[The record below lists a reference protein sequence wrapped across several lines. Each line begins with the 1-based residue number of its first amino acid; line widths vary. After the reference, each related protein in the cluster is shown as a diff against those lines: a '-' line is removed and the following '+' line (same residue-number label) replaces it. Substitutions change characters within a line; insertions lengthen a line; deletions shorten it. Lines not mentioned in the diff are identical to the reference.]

1 MSNVEKAME
10 ILSEEL
16 KKETSHYMNRCI
28 LKHLLK
34 RVQESETLADEVSQ
48 EHKSFDKCMKYVYQ
62 AAYDKMALGV
72 KDGNIDA
79 DKCVKISN
87 GAFAYGEQLDDQ
99 FTYDAAEDYYH
110 VDDYEQWKSQKDA
123 EEKKKAEADK
133 KKAKSDVTSKETA
146 KKKAIKAMNDA
157 AKKLA
162 TDPQNEDLAAEYA
175 KTIEAVDKA
184 TADYDA
190 AKAEYDE
197 KYPESENEKKADT
210 KTTPK
215 RGRKAK
221 KTAIEENAT
230 EKSTEITQ
238 EKTNENLSVETASP
252 DVPAEEPVAKD
263 SETDE
268 HESAENETSGKIVPF
283 THETKTQ
290 KVENPETTTMTVTDY
305 SKAILYVAFK
315 DRNDLLSKEDLL
327 LEMISKNS
335 GSNEVYAY
343 ISTPKGQK
351 KMNCTIS
358 LDDHVVD
365 SLKNMFGGKNVF
377 CARTSTKEVAVSAEP
392 LKEAN

>member
-16 KKETSHYMNRCI
+16 RKETSHYMNRCI
-28 LKHLLK
+28 LNHLLK
-34 RVQESETLADEVSQ
+34 RVQESEILADEVCQ

-62 AAYDKMALGV
+62 AAYDKIALGV

-110 VDDYEQWKSQKDA
+110 VDDYEQWKSQRDA
-123 EEKKKAEADK
+123 EEKEKAEADK
-133 KKAKSDVTSKETA
+133 KKAKADVTSKGTA
-146 KKKAIKAMNDA
+146 KKKAIKAMNDV
-157 AKKLA
+157 AKKMA
-162 TDPQNEDLAAEYA
+162 TDPQNEELAAEYA

-190 AKAEYDE
+190 AKADYDE
-197 KYPESENEKKADT
+197 KYPESENEKKSDT
-210 KTTPK
+210 KTATK
-215 RGRKAK
+215 KGRKPK
-221 KTAIEENAT
+221 KAAAEEKAIEN
-230 EKSTEITQ
+230 SQ
-238 EKTNENLSVETASP
+238 EKEKENLS
-252 DVPAEEPVAKD
+252 AENTS

-268 HESAENETSGKIVPF
+268 HGTIENEASGKIVPF
-283 THETKTQ
+283 THETKAP
-290 KVENPETTTMTVTDY
+290 VSENQETTTMTVTDY

-315 DRNDLLSKEDLL
+315 DMNDLLSKEDLL
-327 LEMISKNS
+327 LEIISKNS

-343 ISTPKGQK
+343 VSTPKGQK
-351 KMNCTIS
+351 KMSSTIY

-365 SLKNMFGGKNVF
+365 SLKNLFGDKNVF
-377 CARTSTKEVAVSAEP
+377 CARTSVKEVVVPAEP